1 MRISIDQDLCCSSG
15 HCVLTVP
22 DVFDQ
27 DDDGLAI
34 TLVATPPSELEA
46 KVREAA
52 DTCPAGAISLLKD

>member
-1 MRISIDQDLCCSSG
+1 MRISIDQTLCCSSG

-34 TLVATPPSELEA
+34 ALVANPPSELEA
-46 KVREAA
+46 KVQEAA
-52 DTCPAGAISLLKD
+52 DTCPAGAISLVKD